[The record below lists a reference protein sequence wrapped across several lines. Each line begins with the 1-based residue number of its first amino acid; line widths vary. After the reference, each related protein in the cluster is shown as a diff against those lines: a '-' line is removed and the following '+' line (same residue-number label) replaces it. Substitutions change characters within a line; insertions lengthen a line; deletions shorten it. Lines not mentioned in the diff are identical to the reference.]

1 MKYVFWHKNPDTD
14 AILSSMLYAIMDG
27 WDIKAVRLG
36 SINHETAYCLKE
48 LGWEAP
54 ELVHE
59 LPAWSEVVLVDHNEP
74 AQTIDNLKD
83 LTIVSIIDHHKFGL
97 ETAHPTE
104 IMVLPIASTCSVIYW
119 LWREREVKITPEIAK
134 AMMMGIISDTL
145 YFRSPTTTQYD
156 KDIFAELN
164 VIAQL
169 PDPEA
174 LSMAMFAAKSD
185 LGDVGVRELIT
196 MDYKEFESNGKKFGW
211 ASIETTNP
219 NYVLSRKNEI
229 IQDLTSLKNEEALNY
244 IFLSVIDILNEHNT
258 TIAPTEHEIE
268 ILHTVFEAPVVE
280 WAADLGKRISR
291 KKQLAAPLT
300 EYLLTGE

>member
-1 MKYVFWHKNPDTD
+1 
-14 AILSSMLYAIMDG
+14 
-27 WDIKAVRLG
+27 
-36 SINHETAYCLKE
+36 
-48 LGWEAP
+48 
-54 ELVHE
+54 
-59 LPAWSEVVLVDHNEP
+59 
-74 AQTIDNLKD
+74 
-83 LTIVSIIDHHKFGL
+83 
-97 ETAHPTE
+97 
-104 IMVLPIASTCSVIYW
+104 MVLPIASTCSVIYW

-156 KDIFAELN
+156 RDIFTELN
-164 VIAQL
+164 EIAQL

-174 LSMAMFAAKSD
+174 LSTAMFAAKSD

-229 IQDLTSLKNEEALNY
+229 IQDLTTLKAEESLHY

-268 ILHTVFEAPVVE
+268 ILHTVFEAPVV
-280 WAADLGKRISR
+280 D
-291 KKQLAAPLT
+291 
-300 EYLLTGE
+300 